1 MIILY
6 PSKLE
11 KYNKTITFF
20 FYNGIFPSITVTQNL
35 DECDENMNIPC
46 NEQNMICQ
54 INEKNQITA
63 SFRLELDYIN
73 FKEYELGSVTV
84 EQESIIR
91 NITDILNIYLPDPKS
106 SNVNPYIDN
115 LNIFKKQRWMISII

>member
-1 MIILY
+1 
-6 PSKLE
+6 
-11 KYNKTITFF
+11 
-20 FYNGIFPSITVTQNL
+20 
-35 DECDENMNIPC
+35 
-46 NEQNMICQ
+46 MICQ

-91 NITDILNIYLPDPKS
+91 NITDILNIYLTDPKS

>member
-1 MIILY
+1 
-6 PSKLE
+6 
-11 KYNKTITFF
+11 
-20 FYNGIFPSITVTQNL
+20 
-35 DECDENMNIPC
+35 MNIPC

-115 LNIFKKQRWMISII
+115 LNIFKKQGMDDFYYLNSIADYEIFIGKKNEQVDTKTSFVLQNYSNNKIIQLNI